1 MAEKFR
7 KEGPESL
14 RSFSGADLLHLVNL
28 LISDKKWIEESPSQ
42 NYPFKVIPSKEE
54 PSFSS
59 PSGSVTIQKLKEL
72 HRHRK
77 LQNPPDAG
85 APYPIVDEN
94 IFRKSR
100 NRTVL
105 DCQKLID
112 ELLKEHPEG
121 FNMGNFRRMFHDKYG
136 YHLDLHKLGYEKL
149 TTFLQTMPGVTV
161 ASTHLIPSHNQ
172 KSQNLES
179 KFGDTESN
187 SESELSDGSRKKD
200 DDLDSQWEELGPLSN
215 LRLKKT
221 ETQSGPNRKM
231 KDEATEKIQHKYE
244 SLSDD
249 DFSDT
254 EEETSPEII
263 SESKKK
269 APVNE
274 ADSSLLQILD
284 SWYKTKDD
292 ENKPS
297 GSEDIDAGAGADS
310 SRSGSFESTVK
321 NESPARTNGRKQRHS
336 RSYSFVTE
344 HPVDNKDRLIDGILG
359 SLKKTSERC

>member
-7 KEGPESL
+7 EQGPQSL
-14 RSFSGADLLHLVNL
+14 RSFSDADLLHLVNL
-28 LISDKKWIEESPSQ
+28 IISDKKWIEESPSQ
-42 NYPFKVIPSKEE
+42 NYPFRVIPL
-54 PSFSS
+54 
-59 PSGSVTIQKLKEL
+59 SGSVMLQKLKEL
-72 HRHRK
+72 HRHRR

-85 APYPIVDEN
+85 APYPTVDRN

-100 NRTVL
+100 NETVL

-112 ELLKEHPEG
+112 EFLKEHPEG
-121 FNMGNFRRMFHDKYG
+121 FNMGNFRRMFHEKYG

-149 TTFLQTMPGVTV
+149 ATFLQTMPGVTV
-161 ASTHLIPSHNQ
+161 VSTHLFPSQNQ

-215 LRLKKT
+215 LGLKKR
-221 ETQSGPNRKM
+221 ETQSGPSRKM
-231 KDEATEKIQHKYE
+231 KDEAREKIQHEYE

-254 EEETSPEII
+254 EGETSPEIT

-297 GSEDIDAGAGADS
+297 GSEDIDAAATAGAGAGTDADS
-310 SRSGSFESTVK
+310 SQNTSFESTVK
-321 NESPARTNGRKQRHS
+321 NETPAKTNGRKQRHS

-359 SLKKTSERC
+359 SLKKTTEKC